1 MKTLTLI
8 RHAPAMPP
16 LKNAD
21 DFHRPLS
28 PAGEKEAKRMAD
40 LIKAEGAPP
49 DLIIS
54 SPADRA
60 LETAH
65 IFARAWGKDVRKI
78 LLVEMVYQGRPLDQL
93 QTMIRALDDR
103 CRKAVIVGH
112 NPSLSDLAGLLLR
125 RNKLEIPKVGVL
137 TIRFETEAWQECGP
151 QNASLASLLVSRS
164 AIESGKWAKPL
175 RRELTARMWRSLR
188 DVLAA
193 VDPEHADLCR
203 EAIKP
208 GLKKAAARFLKQSD
222 RIRLTDKDWLD
233 RFEPE
238 PAEKAAPAARPKT
251 LTASGKKKARPPS
264 AAGTPGRRPGKTPKP
279 APDRT
284 PAHVQDRQ

>member
-1 MKTLTLI
+1 MKTLVLV
-8 RHAPAMPP
+8 RHAPAVPP
-16 LKNAD
+16 RKDTD
-21 DFHRPLS
+21 DFRRPLS
-28 PAGEKEAKRMAD
+28 PAGEKEAERMAA
-40 LIKAEGAPP
+40 LIKPEAPAP

-78 LLVEMVYQGRPLDQL
+78 LLVEMVYKGRPLDQL
-93 QTMIRALDDR
+93 QTMIRSLDDR
-103 CRKAVIVGH
+103 CRKAVVVGH

-125 RNKLEIPKVGVL
+125 RNGLEIPKAGVL
-137 TIRFETEAWQECGP
+137 TLRFEAETWQECGP
-151 QNASLASLLVSRS
+151 QNAFLVSLLISRS
-164 AIESGKWAKPL
+164 TIGSGKWAKPL

-188 DVLAA
+188 DVLAS

-203 EAIKP
+203 EALKP
-208 GLKKAAARFLKQSD
+208 DLKKAAARFLKQSD

-233 RFEPE
+233 RFKPE
-238 PAEKAAPAARPKT
+238 PAEEAASAAPPRTKT
-251 LTASGKKKARPPS
+251 TATEKKARPTS
-264 AAGTPGRRPGKTPKP
+264 TAGTAGRRPGKSPKP

-284 PAHVQDRQ
+284 PTHAQDRQ